1 MPSTSSR
8 QACALALRPRISSK
22 TSGLRFCGMIEEPVV
37 NASGSSTKEN
47 SCV

>member
-1 MPSTSSR
+1 MPSASTR
-8 QACALALRPRISSK
+8 QACAVALRPRSSSN

-37 NASGSSTKEN
+37 NASGSSTNAN